1 MLPSDDPWLTV
12 VARGRGL
19 LYDPLSA
26 VVALGRNPKTVFE
39 KADPVANILLGDLL
53 FPPLVPLVISTG
65 PIYRITKDVGMVD
78 KWKQA

>member
-1 MLPSDDPWLTV
+1 M
-12 VARGRGL
+12 
-19 LYDPLSA
+19 YDPLSA

-65 PIYRITKDVGMVD
+65 PIYRITKDVGIVENENKHENFYNILSD
-78 KWKQA
+78 KL